1 VVRRLRPSSVTPS
14 QRGVSG
20 VVRRRIDLRDAGPP

>member
-1 VVRRLRPSSVTPS
+1 VRRLTPSSSVTPS